1 MLRFTTSLIKALPY
15 RFLLH
20 SAIHQPVSRLI
31 RSSMSEVDLT
41 NQGYLYGAAAA
52 SPRLRAKGGSKA
64 ESDDEEDEEEAMR
77 RLAVMLLAEVCERM
91 KAQ

>member
-1 MLRFTTSLIKALPY
+1 MIKVLPY

-31 RSSMSEVDLT
+31 RSSMSEADLN

-52 SPRLRAKGGSKA
+52 SPKLRSRAGSHTG
-64 ESDDEEDEEEAMR
+64 DEEEDGDEEEALR
-77 RLAVMLLAEVCERM
+77 RLAVRLLVEVCERM